1 MPCCDI
7 YRGFLLPQA
16 FCLQNLFGGKQATDS
31 AYLPEFSHRSM
42 PACVFLVLSQGGRPP
57 GSSKK
62 AAAAL
67 AGTSKP
73 QFKAMTV
80 SFNNAVEKVL
90 SLEAELLSALKD
102 IK

>member
-1 MPCCDI
+1 
-7 YRGFLLPQA
+7 LLPQA
-16 FCLQNLFGGKQATDS
+16 FAFSLSKQAADS
-31 AYLPEFSHRSM
+31 DYLPQSRHHSM
-42 PACVFLVLSQGGRPP
+42 PACVFVVLSQGGRPP

-73 QFKAMTV
+73 QFKAMPV
-80 SFNNAVEKVL
+80 SSNNAVEKVL
-90 SLEAELLSALKD
+90 YLEAELLSALKD